1 MHVIFMAPNFPANQR
16 EFVRALHAV
25 GAKVTGIGD
34 SPVEHL
40 DSELKSWL
48 SGYEHIASLADE
60 AALLNAVQRIQKRG
74 WVDRLECTV
83 EAIMLSTARVR
94 EQARIP
100 GLSVDQV
107 LVCRDKFVMK
117 QYLRERGIPCAKT
130 AAINTIEEGVKY
142 AAEIGYPVIVKPR
155 DGAGAHGTSRCDN
168 EAGLVKALQEM
179 GIGHPRVFV
188 SIEEFVSG
196 HEGFYDTLT
205 CNGEVVFESISHY
218 YPNVLE
224 AMRDRS
230 LSPYIIVTN
239 RIDAEGYGELKSFGR
254 RVVRELGL
262 QTSPTHMEWFFGP
275 KGLYFSEIGARPP
288 GVRFWDLYCWAND
301 MDLYKHWAQ
310 ALVYGATHPQPSRRY
325 SAGLISVRANREGRV
340 TGYSGLEKVQ
350 EACGRWLGEVHLPAI
365 GSRVPDVGAGYM
377 GHGWLHVRHP
387 DYDEC
392 RKILD
397 YIGQTLKIWAD

>member
-130 AAINTIEEGVKY
+130 AAINTIEEGV
-142 AAEIGYPVIVKPR
+142 
-155 DGAGAHGTSRCDN
+155 
-168 EAGLVKALQEM
+168 
-179 GIGHPRVFV
+179 
-188 SIEEFVSG
+188 
-196 HEGFYDTLT
+196 
-205 CNGEVVFESISHY
+205 
-218 YPNVLE
+218 
-224 AMRDRS
+224 
-230 LSPYIIVTN
+230 
-239 RIDAEGYGELKSFGR
+239 
-254 RVVRELGL
+254 
-262 QTSPTHMEWFFGP
+262 
-275 KGLYFSEIGARPP
+275 
-288 GVRFWDLYCWAND
+288 
-301 MDLYKHWAQ
+301 
-310 ALVYGATHPQPSRRY
+310 
-325 SAGLISVRANREGRV
+325 
-340 TGYSGLEKVQ
+340 
-350 EACGRWLGEVHLPAI
+350 
-365 GSRVPDVGAGYM
+365 
-377 GHGWLHVRHP
+377 
-387 DYDEC
+387 
-392 RKILD
+392 
-397 YIGQTLKIWAD
+397 

>member
-16 EFVRALHAV
+16 QFVRALHAV

-34 SPVEHL
+34 SPVEYL

-48 SGYEHIASLADE
+48 SGYEHIPSLADE
-60 AALLNAVQRIQKRG
+60 AALLNAVHRIQRRG

-83 EAIMLSTARVR
+83 EAIMLTTARVR

-107 LVCRDKFVMK
+107 LVCRDKYVMK
-117 QYLRERGIPCAKT
+117 QYLRDRGIPCAKT
-130 AAINTIEEGVKY
+130 AAINTIEEGKKY
-142 AAEIGYPVIVKPR
+142 ANEIGYPVIVKPR
-155 DGAGAHGTSRCDN
+155 DGAGAHGTSRCDDDAQL
-168 EAGLVKALQEM
+168 EKALIDM

-224 AMRDRS
+224 AMRDRA
-230 LSPYIIVTN
+230 LSPYIILTN
-239 RIDAEGYGELKSFGR
+239 RVEAEGYTELKSFGR

-262 QTSPTHMEWFFGP
+262 QTAPTHMEWFFGP

-288 GVRFWDLYCWAND
+288 GCWAND
-301 MDLYKHWAQ
+301 MDLYTNWAE
-310 ALVYGATHPQPSRRY
+310 ALVFGATQPKPSRRY
-325 SAGLISVRANREGRV
+325 SAGLISIRANREGRV

-392 RKILD
+392 RKILE
-397 YIGQTLKIWAD
+397 YVGATLKIWAD